1 MNGEFS
7 AGSDGLW
14 PDALTIGEDSHA
26 GHRGAAM
33 QHYFYDIHWDGEI
46 LADDEGTSHF
56 DDGSALYYGR
66 TVANRIARCGK
77 GEKVTVHIR
86 DGLGRL
92 LSIATPG
99 PCRAFNA
106 RQAKIHDIVERDLA
120 RQAVMMG

>member
-1 MNGEFS
+1 MNDKFS
-7 AGSDGLW
+7 AGSADLW
-14 PDALTIGEDSHA
+14 LDATTIGENSHA
-26 GHRGAAM
+26 GHRGTVM
-33 QHYFYDIHWDGEI
+33 QHYYYDIHWDGEI
-46 LADDEGTSHF
+46 LTDDEGTSHF

-86 DGLGRL
+86 DSLGRL

-106 RQAKIHDIVERDLA
+106 RQARIHDILERDLA
-120 RQAVMMG
+120 RQAVMLG